1 MSLARYNLLIDLNGT
16 CHIADNPTPGAVQ
29 AIEKLRAAQQ
39 RQPNRIDIRFCSNTS
54 KESSHSLL
62 SRLRRVGFGPDLVS
76 SRDVFTSLDAAHRY
90 VSCRQLR
97 PLLLL
102 SPSAQSVFKDDK
114 HLASTCFFACAD
126 IDPENLDS
134 DDNHRLR
141 SRNAVVIGLCPVAAF
156 GRTGEYGADEQVA
169 LIATLRALY
178 HRSSEGAAL
187 LMGPGAFVAALEAAS
202 LCCASSTT
210 VCGKPSQALLQECIS
225 GMVSA
230 NQVISDYTNIII
242 GDDSDA
248 DLGKGTLHNLVYV
261 GC

>member
-39 RQPNRIDIRFCSNTS
+39 RQPNRIDIRFCT
-54 KESSHSLL
+54 
-62 SRLRRVGFGPDLVS
+62 
-76 SRDVFTSLDAAHRY
+76 
-90 VSCRQLR
+90 
-97 PLLLL
+97 
-102 SPSAQSVFKDDK
+102 
-114 HLASTCFFACAD
+114 
-126 IDPENLDS
+126 
-134 DDNHRLR
+134 
-141 SRNAVVIGLCPVAAF
+141 
-156 GRTGEYGADEQVA
+156 
-169 LIATLRALY
+169 LY